1 MPRQIVEPQG
11 VIKLLANVPL
21 DTTYDHTIFFAD
33 RTTQYNYFAGLA
45 AYSLP
50 AQSYTRQSNGAIR
63 VEINS
68 EQLWLRNV
76 NYLMFQNAGFTAAN
90 AKWFYAFITDIVY
103 INNVTSEIRFQLD
116 PMQSWLMHVDYTMKQ
131 CFVAR
136 EHAITDTAGD
146 NLLDEGL
153 ELGDYVFTYNDTV
166 DNHRMFPSYFRKE
179 DFYICIPST
188 KRFVTMELDTEGD
201 YDHAV
206 IEDAYESEFD
216 ENVVQGIY
224 TGLCYNWFKN
234 GYDGQVGNVYG
245 QWAANYFLKAI
256 ADLANGES
264 ALTAVYVVPK
274 IFKTLFDDP
283 SSASSNDKLEQHIR
297 PDTNGNYTPRNKK
310 LLTYPYMFLHV
321 TDYDGNASEYHYEYS
336 DNWDGGRP
344 ILQFRVYCAF
354 SGVPVVGCV
363 PVQYKGMPLNYDEAN
378 VISNI
383 PQAAVN
389 LDQFRAWCAQNQG
402 TLPLMLAK
410 TGATIA
416 LAAIGGGLGGAAA
429 GANTTTA
436 IAGGGSTAI
445 GSSASGIN
453 AVSGAY
459 AINSASNVLE
469 YLRQRYV
476 ASTQP
481 DKIFGDQANT
491 LHFANDFLGFYAF
504 NAHIREEY
512 ARIIDEYF
520 DKYGYATNR
529 NKIPNIYAN
538 SGSNSFP
545 RKVWCYTQTADCNI
559 EGSVPAPIAE
569 AICNIFNKGITFWK
583 HTATVGDYSQDNT
596 V

>member
-136 EHAITDTAGD
+136 EHAITDNPGD

-153 ELGDYVFTYNDTV
+153 ELGDYILEPALASS
-166 DNHRMFPSYFRKE
+166 HGRMYDSGFNPGQY
-179 DFYICIPST
+179 YICIPST
-188 KRFVTMELDTEGD
+188 KIYMGENNPLIDASGAAQL
-201 YDHAV
+201 AV
-206 IEDAYESEFD
+206 QHGVF
-216 ENVVQGIY
+216 
-224 TGLCYNWFKN
+224 TGLGYNWFKN
-234 GYDGQVGNVYG
+234 ENRVGGTEYYR
-245 QWAANYFLKAI
+245 QDALIFLQKI
-256 ADLANGES
+256 QDLANGEA
-264 ALTAVYVVPK
+264 ALTSIYMTPSVFKDIIDNNTSPTESIGRTTGVGAYV
-274 IFKTLFDDP
+274 
-283 SSASSNDKLEQHIR
+283 
-297 PDTNGNYTPRNKK
+297 PRNKK
-310 LLTYPYMFLHV
+310 LLTYPYNFITVSDHSGN
-321 TDYDGNASEYHYEYS
+321 TYDYHYEYFALPES
-336 DNWDGGRP
+336 CTFKL
-344 ILQFRVYCAF
+344 IAAF
-354 SGVPVVGCV
+354 SAGPVMAV
-363 PVQYKGMPLNYDEAN
+363 
-378 VISNI
+378 I
-383 PQAAVN
+383 PQAYNNVADN
-389 LDQFRAWCAQNQG
+389 INELMILDTFPQCACALDQFRAWMAQMRG
-402 TLPLMLAK
+402 TV
-410 TGATIA
+410 
-416 LAAIGGGLGGAAA
+416 
-429 GANTTTA
+429 TTA
-436 IAGGGSTAI
+436 IAKAK
-445 GSSASGIN
+445 
-453 AVSGAY
+453 
-459 AINSASNVLE
+459 INSTIAGLTGFAMNQMSQLSGRPATPFSGELSAGLGKMSAYGSLANNILD
-469 YLRQRYV
+469 YLREKKV

-481 DKIFGDQANT
+481 DKVFGDQVNT
-491 LHFANDFLGFYAF
+491 LNIANDYFGFYAYRT
-504 NAHIREEY
+504 HVRQSY
-512 ARIIDEYF
+512 AEIIDEYF

-569 AICNIFNKGITFWK
+569 SICNIFNKGITFWK

>member
-11 VIKLLANVPL
+11 AIKLLANVPL

-33 RTTQYNYFAGLA
+33 RLAQYNYFAGLA
-45 AYSLP
+45 VHNLS
-50 AQSYTRQSNGAIR
+50 AQSYTRQSSGAIR

-68 EQLWLRNV
+68 EQLWLQNV
-76 NYLMFQNAGFTAAN
+76 NYLMFQNAGFTVAN

-103 INNVTSEIRFQLD
+103 VNNITSEIHFKLD

-153 ELGDYVFTYNDTV
+153 ELGDYVFTYNDTT
-166 DNHRMFPSYFRKE
+166 DRHRMFPSYFRKE

-188 KRFVTMELDTEGD
+188 KRFVGMELDTEGQ
-201 YDHAV
+201 YARAT
-206 IEDAYESEFD
+206 IEDAYESPED
-216 ENVVQGIY
+216 KNMVQGIY
-224 TGLCYNWFKN
+224 TGLCYNWFMN
-234 GYDGQVGNVYG
+234 NYREQAGETWGRL
-245 QWAANYFLKAI
+245 AANYFLQAI
-256 ADLANGES
+256 SDLANGES

-283 SSASSNDKLEQHIR
+283 GSASSSDKLEQHIR

-321 TDYDGNASEYHYEYS
+321 TDYDGNASEYHYEYA

-416 LAAIGGGLGGAAA
+416 LAAHGGLATEGLPPIAA
-429 GANTTTA
+429 GGRPAPGGVNA
-436 IAGGGSTAI
+436 ISGSYAI
-445 GSSASGIN
+445 GSAFK
-453 AVSGAY
+453 
-459 AINSASNVLE
+459 VLE

-529 NKIPNIYAN
+529 NKVPNIY
-538 SGSNSFP
+538 SHSSSNTFP

-559 EGSVPAPIAE
+559 EGSIPAPMAE
-569 AICNIFNKGITFWK
+569 TICNIFNKGITFWK
-583 HTATVGDYSQDNT
+583 PTANVGDYSQDNT